1 MNYIEVS
8 KTYARTS
15 KRPVYISVD
24 GSIDNLKIYKR
35 GKKVPNGARFYVP
48 AAVNNEELHDMA
60 TLQEKI
66 EKLNKELDKMKAG
79 LIEDAEAYNSLGNE
93 LSYTAKATDGVAATV
108 SYANSLK
115 VADKQVTGNE
125 PFLCPKPVTYE
136 VRKCDKEAILLI
148 MTDACKAPCRCHVHE
163 NFDGWEM
170 STTGDVIK
178 DADEIQR
185 TINCPRDEAIR
196 LAELYLKYEN
206 GKKVFQAAKSHGL
219 SYNQYVKQVKEAISL
234 GHSTR
239 VTIATTK
246 K

>member
-24 GSIDNLKIYKR
+24 GSIDNLQIYKR
-35 GKKVPNGARFYVP
+35 GKKVPDGARFYVP
-48 AAVNNEELHDMA
+48 AEINNDELHDMI

-66 EKLNKELDKMKAG
+66 SQLTDELDKMKSK
-79 LIEDAEAYNSLGNE
+79 LIEDAEAYNSLGNNV
-93 LSYTAKATDGVAATV
+93 SYTATATNGVSATV
-108 SYANSLK
+108 SYAKSLK
-115 VADKQVTGNE
+115 VYDKSVTGRE
-125 PFLCPKPVTYE
+125 PFLCAKPITYDIC
-136 VRKCDKEAILLI
+136 KADKEAVMLI
-148 MTDACKAPCRCHVHE
+148 MTDACKAPCRCRVHE

-170 STTGDVIK
+170 STTGDIMK

-219 SYNQYVKQVKEAISL
+219 SYNQYVKQVKEAINIGS
-234 GHSTR
+234 SIR
-239 VTIATTK
+239 VTLK